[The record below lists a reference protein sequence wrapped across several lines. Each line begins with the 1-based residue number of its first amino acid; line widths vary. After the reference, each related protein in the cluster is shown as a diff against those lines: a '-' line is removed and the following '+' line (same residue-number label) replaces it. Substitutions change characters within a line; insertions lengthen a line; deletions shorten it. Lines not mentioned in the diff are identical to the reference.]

1 MSREGASDGVML
13 TLRPRLQVLRTTDP
27 RSYDALKDMTPR
39 QQAAF
44 IEMTLARVGLLEG
57 LLDKTLSQRAI
68 GAVGT
73 GAGVWVVPDG
83 AIATATTAVNTQPSV
98 TDEPKKPGTETYL
111 DGADLL
117 AKLGGKRFED
127 MLDAYN

>member
-1 MSREGASDGVML
+1 MSREGATDGVML
-13 TLRPRLQVLRTTDP
+13 TLRPRLQVLRSTDP

-44 IEMTLARVGLLEG
+44 IEMMLARVGLLEE

-68 GAVGT
+68 GAVGP
-73 GAGVWVVPDG
+73 GAGVWVVPGG
-83 AIATATTAVNTQPSV
+83 ATVPAPTEVSPQTPAAE
-98 TDEPKKPGTETYL
+98 EPKVPGTERYL

-117 AKLGGKRFED
+117 AKFGGKRFED

>member
-13 TLRPRLQVLRTTDP
+13 TLRPRLQVLRSTDP

-44 IEMTLARVGLLEG
+44 IEMMLARVGLLEE
-57 LLDKTLSQRAI
+57 LLDKTLSQRTI
-68 GAVGT
+68 GAVGP
-73 GAGVWVVPDG
+73 GAGVWVVPG
-83 AIATATTAVNTQPSV
+83 GATATAIPAVSPQPAPPE
-98 TDEPKKPGTETYL
+98 EPKVPGAEPYL
-111 DGADLL
+111 DCADLL
-117 AKLGGKRFED
+117 AKFGGKRFED